1 MPPWFKIILVDQL
14 GKQNL
19 RAQQLVFFTA
29 LVLFVIKLV
38 AWYLTN
44 SVAILTDALESTVN
58 VIAGG
63 VGLYSIYLSHQPKDE
78 NHPYGHGKVEFISAA
93 IEGTL
98 IILAG
103 FFIIYEAIDNL
114 RNPHTY
120 QQLDWGLALVSITAI
135 INFLVGRN
143 AVRRGRKNNSLAL
156 EASGRHL
163 ISDTY
168 TTIGILLGV
177 TLLYFTQIPW
187 VDSVTA
193 LIFAFVIIYTG
204 WKILR
209 TSVAGIMDETDLELL
224 SEMIA
229 FVNANRRENWVDLHN
244 VRVIKYGS
252 FLHVDCHLT
261 VPWYLNVH
269 QAHNE
274 VDALEKII
282 REKYGDRVE
291 VFVHTDGCLDFSCR
305 ICDKQD
311 CQVRQYPFEKQ
322 VEWNLK
328 NVLSNEKHS
337 L

>member
-1 MPPWFKIILVDQL
+1 MDHF

-63 VGLYSIYLSHQPKDE
+63 VGLYSIYLSNQPKDE

-98 IILAG
+98 IVLAG

-114 RNPHTY
+114 RHPHAY
-120 QQLDWGLALVSITAI
+120 QQLDWGLALVSVTAI
-135 INFLVGRN
+135 INFVVGRL
-143 AVRRGRKNNSLAL
+143 AVSRGKKNNSLAL
-156 EASGRHL
+156 EASGHHL
-163 ISDTY
+163 MSDTY
-168 TTIGILLGV
+168 TTIGIIIGVGLLFW
-177 TLLYFTQIPW
+177 TRIPW
-187 VDSVTA
+187 IDSVTA

-209 TSVAGIMDETDLELL
+209 SSVAGIMDETDMELL
-224 SEMIA
+224 AEMIA
-229 FVNANRRENWVDLHN
+229 YVDDHRRENWVDLHN

-252 FLHVDCHLT
+252 FLHVDCHIT
-261 VPWYLNVH
+261 VPWFLNVH
-269 QAHNE
+269 QAHDE
-274 VDALEKII
+274 VEALDKII

-305 ICDKQD
+305 ICDKKD
-311 CQVRQYPFEKQ
+311 CKVRQHPFKQ
-322 VEWNLK
+322 KIDWNLK

-337 L
+337 LEA